1 MLWRIL
7 LVKVLYKRAD
17 KAKEENKMN
26 KKLFEEI
33 KEGLDSLTEEM
44 AEKLLNSVNS
54 EKRDMLYRIL
64 WSQYV
69 YNDFLER
76 LEDREMD
83 INHEDCIN
91 KVWDCVYRYVYCG
104 DYDCTLPYWDNIDNI
119 INDVFK
125 L

>member
-1 MLWRIL
+1 
-7 LVKVLYKRAD
+7 
-17 KAKEENKMN
+17 MN

-54 EKRDMLYRIL
+54 EKRDMLYRIS

-91 KVWDCVYRYVYCG
+91 KVKDCVYRYVHCG